1 MAFMRSEMAQNGDC
15 DPLPTP
21 LLFGSSVSPILIC
34 EVASMLETKTL
45 DFYELLQISR
55 NAEPDTIHRVYRFF
69 AARYHPDNSVSSDP
83 EKFALL
89 RMAYNTLSDPHRRAE
104 YDASYGRASA
114 DHPPLSNTVDFMDDM
129 EGERNRRLAVLAV
142 LYYRRRANPYAPVVS
157 LAEVEAHM
165 GFPRDFLD
173 FTTWYLLRKKY
184 ITRADNSDF
193 ALTVEGVEFVE
204 TGRVHIPV
212 LNKLLTDGSL
222 HIPREKEKPETTG
235 TQHCEQELF
244 KSELFFENS
253 DCSPS
258 FAEDVEPKLASPA
271 QGAPGSASGPDPN
284 PICGMPDMFA
294 CPKPTIDDFDIDA
307 IREAVTGKLRKTT
320 IAPVAA

>member
-1 MAFMRSEMAQNGDC
+1 
-15 DPLPTP
+15 
-21 LLFGSSVSPILIC
+21 
-34 EVASMLETKTL
+34 MLEDKTR
-45 DFYELLQISR
+45 DFYELLQVSR
-55 NAEPDTIHRVYRFF
+55 NAESDTIHRVYRFF

-89 RMAYNTLSDPHRRAE
+89 RMAYDTLSDPDRRAE
-104 YDASYGRASA
+104 YDASYGRASD

-157 LAEVEAHM
+157 LAEVEAQM

-204 TGRVHIPV
+204 NGRVHIPV
-212 LNKLLTDGSL
+212 LNKMLTDGSL
-222 HIPREKEKPETTG
+222 HIPCEKEKPGTTG
-235 TQHCEQELF
+235 TEQCERELF
-244 KSELFFENS
+244 KSAHYLENS
-253 DCSPS
+253 GCSPS
-258 FAEDVEPKLASPA
+258 FAEDPEPKLASPT
-271 QGAPGSASGPDPN
+271 QDAPDLASAPDPN
-284 PICGMPDMFA
+284 PACDMPDIFA
-294 CPKPTIDDFDIDA
+294 CLKPAVDDFDIDA
-307 IREAVTGKLRKTT
+307 IREAVTGKLRKTSV
-320 IAPVAA
+320 AHVAA

>member
-1 MAFMRSEMAQNGDC
+1 MR
-15 DPLPTP
+15 
-21 LLFGSSVSPILIC
+21 
-34 EVASMLETKTL
+34 EVASMLESKTL

-69 AARYHPDNSVSSDP
+69 AARYHPDNSASSDP

-89 RMAYNTLSDPHRRAE
+89 RKAYDTISDPHRRAE
-104 YDASYGRASA
+104 YDASFGRASA
-114 DHPPLSNTVDFMDDM
+114 DHPPLSNTVDFMDEM

-157 LAEVEAHM
+157 LAEVEAQM

-235 TQHCEQELF
+235 TEHREREHF
-244 KSELFFENS
+244 KSEHYLENNG
-253 DCSPS
+253 CSPS
-258 FAEDVEPKLASPA
+258 FAEDAEPKLVSPV
-271 QGAPGSASGPDPN
+271 QDAPDSASAPDPN
-284 PICGMPDMFA
+284 PTCDMPDIFA
-294 CPKPTIDDFDIDA
+294 SLKPAVDDFDIDA

-320 IAPVAA
+320 VAPVAA